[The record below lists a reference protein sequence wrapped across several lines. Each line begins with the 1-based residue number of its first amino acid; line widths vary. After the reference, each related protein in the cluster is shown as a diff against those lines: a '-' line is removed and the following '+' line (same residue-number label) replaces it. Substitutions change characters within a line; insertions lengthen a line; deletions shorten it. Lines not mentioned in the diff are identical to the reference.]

1 MENLLELSLEQLTQ
15 LIEKEV
21 NKKIENFGLDIAQFE
36 FVSEQQFVEDSLKNG
51 WNEEDA
57 RIAYANLIL
66 PASSTIDSAGFDF
79 KTPYEICLEPN
90 QSILIPTGIR
100 CKMDKH
106 WALIL
111 CPRSGHGTKYRVQL
125 DNTIGVIDKDY
136 YDAKNEGH
144 IMAKITNDGKEEKV
158 FSLKSGEKFIQGLFL
173 YTGTAKNAV
182 GTDIRIGGLGS
193 TL

>member
-1 MENLLELSLEQLTQ
+1 MENLLELSLEKLTQ

-111 CPRSGHGTKYRVQL
+111 
-125 DNTIGVIDKDY
+125 
-136 YDAKNEGH
+136 
-144 IMAKITNDGKEEKV
+144 
-158 FSLKSGEKFIQGLFL
+158 
-173 YTGTAKNAV
+173 
-182 GTDIRIGGLGS
+182 
-193 TL
+193 